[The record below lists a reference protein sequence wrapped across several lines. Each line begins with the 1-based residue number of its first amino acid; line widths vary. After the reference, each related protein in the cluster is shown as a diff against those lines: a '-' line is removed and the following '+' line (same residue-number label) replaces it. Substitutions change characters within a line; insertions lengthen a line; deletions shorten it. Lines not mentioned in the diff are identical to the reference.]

1 MMTMMFDDKTAAWDS
16 YIRDPLKRTN
26 GYLTTYKSLYKI
38 QTLKLCRH
46 FSYTEIARVKRD
58 GNLCAP
64 IYLAS
69 VGKDWEDTN
78 KNLAVRIRD
87 YVNEKGAHWVDLGA
101 ISC

>member
-16 YIRDPLKRTN
+16 YIRDPLKKTN

-58 GNLCAP
+58 GNLCAS

-87 YVNEKGAHWVDLGA
+87 YVNEKGTHWVDLGA
-101 ISC
+101 I